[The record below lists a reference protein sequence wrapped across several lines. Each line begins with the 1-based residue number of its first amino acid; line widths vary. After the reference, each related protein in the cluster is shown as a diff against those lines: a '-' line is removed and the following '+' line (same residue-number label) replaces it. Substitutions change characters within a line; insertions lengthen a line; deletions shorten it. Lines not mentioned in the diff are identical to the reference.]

1 MKAPTA
7 LDTLATLNAQQADA
21 AAQSLGVAVAQ
32 RNDAQQRLDML
43 QQLRAEYEGRLQQ
56 KTGDGL
62 SFAAYRNFQAFLL
75 KIDDAIR
82 GQQQIAAHA
91 VARADDA
98 RAQWQE
104 KRREGMSWDSLRERA
119 GHAALAQ
126 AARQDRKLSD
136 EFAARAFMRMK
147 ETH

>member
-7 LDTLATLNAQQADA
+7 LDTLATLNAQQTDA
-21 AAQSLGVAVAQ
+21 AAQALGVAAAQ
-32 RNDAQQRLDML
+32 RDDAQQRLAML

-82 GQQQIAAHA
+82 GQQQIASQAL
-91 VARADDA
+91 ARADGA

-104 KRREGMSWDSLRERA
+104 KKREGMTWDTLARRA
-119 GHAALAQ
+119 GEAEQAK
-126 AARQDRKLSD
+126 AARHERKLTD
-136 EFAARAFMRMK
+136 EFAARAFMR
-147 ETH
+147 THEAG